1 MDTDRDHLNQEVE
14 NIGRRKFLKTILFGG
29 AGMLIASYPFMIERN
44 LILVNHYNIPVP
56 NLPHSFQ
63 DFTIVHLTDLHYG
76 FLVPEA
82 VIRWV
87 VKKANTLPKDI
98 IVCTGDYV
106 HGNDTTEQIDQVWP
120 MLSQLSVPLGVYSV
134 LGNHDHWA
142 DTERSLYW
150 LQKSGQ
156 NLRHKATSFERNGER
171 IWLGG
176 TGDYW
181 EDELLI
187 DATFQDVPEEECK
200 ILLAH
205 NPDTA
210 DTAFDTRIDL
220 FLSGHTHGGQ
230 VRIPFF
236 GAPILP
242 VNNKNY
248 SSGYIRTDKTTLFI
262 SRGIGW
268 AHLPVRFN
276 CPPEIAVLHL
286 VSK

>member
-1 MDTDRDHLNQEVE
+1 MTKEVE
-14 NIGRRKFLKTILFGG
+14 NIERRNFIKTILFGG
-29 AGMLIASYPFMIERN
+29 AGMLIASYPFLIERN
-44 LILVNHYNIPVP
+44 LILVNHYHIPVS
-56 NLPHSFQ
+56 NLPISFQ

-76 FLVPEA
+76 FLVPES
-82 VIRWV
+82 VIQWV
-87 VKKANTLPKDI
+87 VNKANTLQKDI

-106 HGNDTTEQIDQVWP
+106 HENNSTQQIDQVWP
-120 MLSQLSVPLGVYSV
+120 ILSQLSAPLGVYSV

-150 LQKSGQ
+150 LQRSGQ
-156 NLRHKATSFERNGER
+156 NLRHKAIPLERNGNR

-176 TGDYW
+176 TGDLL
-181 EDELLI
+181 EDDLLVDPI
-187 DATFQDVPEEECK
+187 FKAAPPPDCK

-210 DTAFDTRIDL
+210 DTEFKTHIDL
-220 FLSGHTHGGQ
+220 FLCGHTHGGQ
-230 VRIPFF
+230 VRIPFY

-242 VNNKNY
+242 VNNKDY
-248 SSGYIRTDKTTLFI
+248 SSGYIQTDKTALFI

-268 AHLPVRFN
+268 AHLPIRFN

-286 VSK
+286 QKKES

>member
-44 LILVNHYNIPVP
+44 LILINHYNIPVP

-63 DFTIVHLTDLHYG
+63 DFTMVHLTDLHYG

-87 VKKANTLPKDI
+87 VKKANALPKDI

-106 HGNDTTEQIDQVWP
+106 HENDTTGQIDQVWP
-120 MLSQLSVPLGVYSV
+120 MLARLSAPLGVYSV

-150 LQKSGQ
+150 LQESGQ
-156 NLRHKATSFERNGER
+156 NLRHKVTPLERNGER

-187 DATFQDVPEEECK
+187 DATFQGVPKGECK

-205 NPDTA
+205 NPDTT
-210 DTAFDTRIDL
+210 DTVFDTRIDL
-220 FLSGHTHGGQ
+220 LISGHTHGGQ
-230 VRIPFF
+230 VRIPFI
-236 GAPILP
+236 GAPVLP

-248 SSGYIRTDKTTLFI
+248 DSGYIRTDKTALFI

-286 VSK
+286 VTE